1 MIVDFGG
8 AGGRRLFETF
18 YSCKKMFCVVSK
30 MMERF
35 EKKQYGLKMF
45 MSMEYLSILH
55 EKNLLRVSRN
65 QPSLPL

>member
-1 MIVDFGG
+1 MGQGVGD
-8 AGGRRLFETF
+8 
-18 YSCKKMFCVVSK
+18 YSKHSIAAKKCCVVSK